1 MKQYQVYYY
10 QLNQRCRKIFPNLSQ
25 AIRFSVYNVRM
36 GNTISIDL
44 YEE

>member
-10 QLNQRCRKIFPNLSQ
+10 ELTTRCRKIFPNLDQ

-36 GNTISIDL
+36 GNTISIDI
-44 YEE
+44 YEQ